1 MSILLNLPLLMVEMK
16 STQIGEKSMRSEQLS
31 KNVKILRDFLS
42 RLLHKA
48 KPIYLFLILAIS
60 IGISGFTAVESNFV
74 RIPIIGFHDIVDT
87 RNPADLPPRRL
98 AFPTDYT
105 KQDFSVFLE
114 YLIKENY
121 WLWSSQDLYV
131 YFIDKSQ
138 PVPAKNLGKKPIMLA
153 FDDGYK
159 GVHENALPLLEKLSV
174 SYKKKGK
181 FVLFVN
187 PHFLGVD
194 MGKIFLAHTTCND
207 LRDGYQK
214 GFYDVQSHG
223 FTHKNLT
230 AVSGK
235 ELEFEIAQSKL
246 ELRKCMGDLD
256 KNKVIGAHIAYP
268 YGASDS
274 EVEEILPKYHLT
286 GFLYDDHLFRVN
298 RLKNNYR
305 ISRMTV
311 DKDMSPKYLI
321 RIAKKASTLRKK
333 GWF

>member
-1 MSILLNLPLLMVEMK
+1 MTIQQLL
-16 STQIGEKSMRSEQLS
+16 
-31 KNVKILRDFLS
+31 KNAKILPDFIS

-60 IGISGFTAVESNFV
+60 IGISGWTVESNFV

-87 RNPADLPPRRL
+87 RNWAELPPKRL

-105 KQDFSVFLE
+105 KQDLSVFLE

-121 WLWSSQDLYV
+121 WFLSSQDLYV
-131 YFIDKSQ
+131 YFIEKSQ
-138 PVPAKNLGKKPIMLA
+138 PIPTQNLGQKPIMIA

-174 SYKKKGK
+174 IYKDKGK

-187 PHFLGVD
+187 PHFLGVY
-194 MGKIFLAHTTCND
+194 MGKDFLAHTTCND

-230 AVSGK
+230 KISGK
-235 ELEFEIAQSKL
+235 ELEFEIAKSKL

-274 EVEEILPKYHLT
+274 EVEQILPKYHLT
-286 GFLYDDHLFRVN
+286 GFLYNDRLFRVN
-298 RLKNNYR
+298 RLENNYR
-305 ISRMTV
+305 ISRITV
-311 DKDMSPKYLI
+311 DKNTSPRDLI
-321 RIAKKASTLRKK
+321 KVAQRASTLKKK

>member
-1 MSILLNLPLLMVEMK
+1 MSILLNLTQLMVQIK
-16 STQIGEKSMRSEQLS
+16 STQISEKSMRFEQLLENI
-31 KNVKILRDFLS
+31 KFLRKFLS

-60 IGISGFTAVESNFV
+60 IGISGWTVESNFV

-87 RNPADLPPRRL
+87 RNPAELPPKRH
-98 AFPTDYT
+98 AFSTDYT
-105 KQDFSVFLE
+105 KQDLSVFLE
-114 YLIKENY
+114 YLMKENY
-121 WLWSSQDLYV
+121 WFLSSQDLYV

-138 PVPAKNLGKKPIMLA
+138 PIPAQNLGKKPIMIA

-159 GVHENALPLLEKLSV
+159 GVHENALPLLEKLSFTN
-174 SYKKKGK
+174 KEKGK

-194 MGKIFLAHTTCND
+194 MGQDFLAHTTCND
-207 LRDGYQK
+207 LRDGYLK

-230 AVSGK
+230 KVSGK
-235 ELEFEIAQSKL
+235 ELEFEIAKSKL

-274 EVEEILPKYHLT
+274 EVEELLPKYHLT

-298 RLKNNYR
+298 RLENNYR
-305 ISRMTV
+305 ISRITV
-311 DKDMSPKYLI
+311 DQDMSPRALI

-333 GWF
+333 EWL

>member
-1 MSILLNLPLLMVEMK
+1 MSILLNVPLLMVQMK
-16 STQIGEKSMRSEQLS
+16 NTQIGDERMRSEKLL
-31 KNVKILRDFLS
+31 KNRKTLQYILS

-48 KPIYLFLILAIS
+48 KPIYLLLIFAIS
-60 IGISGFTAVESNFV
+60 IGISGSTVESYFV
-74 RIPIIGFHDIVDT
+74 RIPIIGFHDIVNT
-87 RNPADLPPRRL
+87 RNPAEMPPQRL

-105 KQDFSVFLE
+105 KQNFSVFLE

-121 WLWSSQDLYV
+121 WLLSSQDLYV

-138 PVPAKNLGKKPIMLA
+138 PIPAENLGQKPIMLA

-159 GVHENALPLLEKLSV
+159 GVHENALPVLEKLSLL
-174 SYKKKGK
+174 YQKKSKY
-181 FVLFVN
+181 VLFVN

-194 MGKIFLAHTTCND
+194 LGRNFLPHTTCSD

-230 AVSGK
+230 QIGGQ
-235 ELEFEIAQSKL
+235 ELEFEIAKSKL

-256 KNKVIGAHIAYP
+256 KNKIIGAHIAYP
-268 YGASDS
+268 YGASDR
-274 EVEEILPKYHLT
+274 EVEKILPKYHLT
-286 GFLYDDHLFRVN
+286 GFLYDDNLFRVN

-305 ISRMTV
+305 ISRITV
-311 DKDMSPKYLI
+311 DKDMSPRALI

-333 GWF
+333 GRF

>member
-1 MSILLNLPLLMVEMK
+1 M
-16 STQIGEKSMRSEQLS
+16 
-31 KNVKILRDFLS
+31 
-42 RLLHKA
+42 
-48 KPIYLFLILAIS
+48 
-60 IGISGFTAVESNFV
+60 
-74 RIPIIGFHDIVDT
+74 
-87 RNPADLPPRRL
+87 
-98 AFPTDYT
+98 
-105 KQDFSVFLE
+105 
-114 YLIKENY
+114 
-121 WLWSSQDLYV
+121 
-131 YFIDKSQ
+131 
-138 PVPAKNLGKKPIMLA
+138 
-153 FDDGYK
+153 
-159 GVHENALPLLEKLSV
+159 
-174 SYKKKGK
+174 
-181 FVLFVN
+181 LFVN
-187 PHFLGVD
+187 PQFLGVD
-194 MGKIFLAHTTCND
+194 MGKYFLAHTTCNG

-256 KNKVIGAHIAYP
+256 QNKVIGAHIAYP

-333 GWF
+333 GSF

>member
-1 MSILLNLPLLMVEMK
+1 MSILLNWPLLMVEMN
-16 STQIGEKSMRSEQLS
+16 STKTGNKITRSEHLL
-31 KNVKILRDFLS
+31 KKANILRDFLS

-60 IGISGFTAVESNFV
+60 IAISGWTVESNFI

-87 RNPADLPPRRL
+87 QNRAEQPPKRL

-105 KQDFSVFLE
+105 KQNFSVFLE

-121 WLWSSQDLYV
+121 WLLSSQDLYV

-138 PVPAKNLGKKPIMLA
+138 PIPAQNLGQKPIMLA

-174 SYKKKGK
+174 IYKEKGK

-194 MGKIFLAHTTCND
+194 MGKDFLAHTTCND

-230 AVSGK
+230 KISGK
-235 ELEFEIAQSKL
+235 ELEFEIAKSKL

-268 YGASDS
+268 YGASDW

-286 GFLYDDHLFRVN
+286 GFLYDDNLFRVN
-298 RLKNNYR
+298 RLQNNYR
-305 ISRMTV
+305 ISRITV
-311 DKDMSPKYLI
+311 DKDMSPRALI
-321 RIAKKASTLRKK
+321 SIAKKASTLRNK

>member
-1 MSILLNLPLLMVEMK
+1 MK
-16 STQIGEKSMRSEQLS
+16 SEHLLK
-31 KNVKILRDFLS
+31 KANILRDFLS

-48 KPIYLFLILAIS
+48 KPIYLLLIFAIS
-60 IGISGFTAVESNFV
+60 IGISGSTLESNFI

-87 RNPADLPPRRL
+87 RNPAEMPPRRL
-98 AFPTDYT
+98 AFPIDYT
-105 KQDFSVFLE
+105 KQNFSLFLE

-121 WLWSSQDLYV
+121 WLLSSQDLYV
-131 YFIDKSQ
+131 YFINKSQ
-138 PVPAKNLGKKPIMLA
+138 PIPAQYLGKKPIMLA

-174 SYKKKGK
+174 IYKEKGK

-187 PHFLGVD
+187 PHFLGVN
-194 MGKIFLAHTTCND
+194 MGKDFLAHTTCND

-230 AVSGK
+230 KISGK
-235 ELEFEIAQSKL
+235 ELEFEIAKSKS

-268 YGASDS
+268 YGASDR

-286 GFLYDDHLFRVN
+286 GFLYDDNLFRVN

-305 ISRMTV
+305 ISRITV
-311 DKDMSPKYLI
+311 DKNTSPRDLI

>member
-1 MSILLNLPLLMVEMK
+1 MVDMISTKTNKESMTIQQLL
-16 STQIGEKSMRSEQLS
+16 
-31 KNVKILRDFLS
+31 KNAKILPDFIS

-60 IGISGFTAVESNFV
+60 IGISGWTVESNFV

-87 RNPADLPPRRL
+87 RNWAELPPKRL

-105 KQDFSVFLE
+105 KQDLSVFLE

-121 WLWSSQDLYV
+121 WFLSSQDLYV
-131 YFIDKSQ
+131 YFIEKSQ
-138 PVPAKNLGKKPIMLA
+138 PIPTQNLGQKPIMIA

-174 SYKKKGK
+174 IYKDKGK

-187 PHFLGVD
+187 PHFLGVY
-194 MGKIFLAHTTCND
+194 MGKDFLAHTTCND

-230 AVSGK
+230 KISGK
-235 ELEFEIAQSKL
+235 ELEFEIAKSKL

-274 EVEEILPKYHLT
+274 EVEQILPKYHLT
-286 GFLYDDHLFRVN
+286 GFLYNDRLFRVN
-298 RLKNNYR
+298 RLENNYR
-305 ISRMTV
+305 ISRITV
-311 DKDMSPKYLI
+311 DKNTSPRDLI
-321 RIAKKASTLRKK
+321 KVAKRASTLKKK

>member
-31 KNVKILRDFLS
+31 KNVKILGDFLS

-121 WLWSSQDLYV
+121 WLLSSQDLYV

-159 GVHENALPLLEKLSV
+159 GVHENALSLLEKLSV
-174 SYKKKGK
+174 S
-181 FVLFVN
+181 
-187 PHFLGVD
+187 
-194 MGKIFLAHTTCND
+194 
-207 LRDGYQK
+207 
-214 GFYDVQSHG
+214 
-223 FTHKNLT
+223 
-230 AVSGK
+230 
-235 ELEFEIAQSKL
+235 
-246 ELRKCMGDLD
+246 
-256 KNKVIGAHIAYP
+256 
-268 YGASDS
+268 
-274 EVEEILPKYHLT
+274 
-286 GFLYDDHLFRVN
+286 
-298 RLKNNYR
+298 
-305 ISRMTV
+305 
-311 DKDMSPKYLI
+311 
-321 RIAKKASTLRKK
+321 
-333 GWF
+333 

>member
-1 MSILLNLPLLMVEMK
+1 MVDMS
-16 STQIGEKSMRSEQLS
+16 STKTGNESMTSEQLL
-31 KNVKILRDFLS
+31 KNGKMLRDFLS

-60 IGISGFTAVESNFV
+60 IGISGWTVESNFV

-87 RNPADLPPRRL
+87 RNSAEMPPKRL
-98 AFPTDYT
+98 AFAIDYT

-114 YLIKENY
+114 YLTKENY
-121 WLWSSQDLYV
+121 WLLSSQDLYV

-138 PVPAKNLGKKPIMLA
+138 PIPPQNLGQRPIMIS

-174 SYKKKGK
+174 IYKEKGK

-194 MGKIFLAHTTCND
+194 MGKDFLAHTTCND

-223 FTHKNLT
+223 FTHKDLT
-230 AVSGK
+230 KISGK
-235 ELEFEIAQSKL
+235 ELEFEIAKSKS

-268 YGASDS
+268 YGASDL
-274 EVEEILPKYHLT
+274 EVEQILPKYHLT
-286 GFLYDDHLFRVN
+286 GFLYNDRLFRVN
-298 RLKNNYR
+298 RLENNYR
-305 ISRMTV
+305 ISRITV
-311 DKDMSPKYLI
+311 DKDMSPRDLI
-321 RIAKKASTLRKK
+321 RIAKKASTLKKK

>member
-1 MSILLNLPLLMVEMK
+1 MVEIK
-16 STQIGEKSMRSEQLS
+16 STQIGKESMRLDQLLENI
-31 KNVKILRDFLS
+31 KFLRFFLF

-48 KPIYLFLILAIS
+48 KLIYLLLIFAIS
-60 IGISGFTAVESNFV
+60 IGVSGWTVESNLI
-74 RIPIIGFHDIVDT
+74 RIPLIGFHDIVDT
-87 RNPADLPPRRL
+87 QNPAQLPPKRL
-98 AFPTDYT
+98 AFSIDYT
-105 KQDFSVFLE
+105 KQDLSVFLE
-114 YLIKENY
+114 YIIKENY
-121 WLWSSQDLYV
+121 WLLSSQDLYV

-138 PVPAKNLGKKPIMLA
+138 PIPARRLGQKPIMIS

-159 GVHENALPLLEKLSV
+159 GVHKNALPILEKLSLIH
-174 SYKKKGK
+174 KKKGK

-194 MGKIFLAHTTCND
+194 MGRDFLPHTTCND
-207 LRDGYQK
+207 LRDGYKK

-230 AVSGK
+230 QISGK
-235 ELEFEIAQSKL
+235 GLEFEIAKSKL

-256 KNKVIGAHIAYP
+256 KNKLIGAHIAYP

-274 EVEEILPKYHLT
+274 EVEELLPKYHLT

-305 ISRMTV
+305 ISRITV
-311 DKDMSPKYLI
+311 DKDMSPRALI
-321 RIAKKASTLRKK
+321 RIAKKASTLTKK
-333 GWF
+333 ESL

>member
-1 MSILLNLPLLMVEMK
+1 MSILLNLTHLMVQMK
-16 STQIGEKSMRSEQLS
+16 STQIGDKSMRIEHLL
-31 KNVKILRDFLS
+31 KKVKILRHFLS
-42 RLLHKA
+42 WLLHKT
-48 KPIYLFLILAIS
+48 KPIYLLLIFAIS
-60 IGISGFTAVESNFV
+60 IGISGWTVESNFT

-87 RNPADLPPRRL
+87 RDPAELPPKRL

-105 KQDFSVFLE
+105 KQDLSVFLE

-121 WLWSSQDLYV
+121 WFLSSQDLYV

-138 PVPAKNLGKKPIMLA
+138 PIPAQNLGKKPIMIA

-159 GVHENALPLLEKLSV
+159 GVHENALPILEKLSLTN
-174 SYKKKGK
+174 KEKGK

-194 MGKIFLAHTTCND
+194 LGKDFLAHTTCND

-230 AVSGK
+230 KVSGK
-235 ELEFEIAQSKL
+235 ELEFEIAKSKL
-246 ELRKCMGDLD
+246 ELRKCLGDLD

-286 GFLYDDHLFRVN
+286 GFLYDDRLFRVN
-298 RLKNNYR
+298 RLENNYR
-305 ISRMTV
+305 ISRITV
-311 DKDMSPKYLI
+311 DKDMSPRALI
-321 RIAKKASTLRKK
+321 RIAKRASTLRKK
-333 GWF
+333 E